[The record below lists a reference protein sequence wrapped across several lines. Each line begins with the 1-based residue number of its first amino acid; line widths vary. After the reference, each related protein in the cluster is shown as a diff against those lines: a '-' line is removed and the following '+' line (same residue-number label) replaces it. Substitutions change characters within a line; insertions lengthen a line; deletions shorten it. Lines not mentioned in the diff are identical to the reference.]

1 MTEKECILV
10 NYFTDD
16 DKSTKKNG
24 RLLERP
30 PFVLFTHDSLID
42 DTR

>member
-1 MTEKECILV
+1 MECILV

-16 DKSTKKNG
+16 DKSTKNNG
-24 RLLERP
+24 KLLEIT